1 MTPGTIDPLLT
12 EKELS
17 AWVGV
22 SLPNLQRMRSNG
34 TGPRYVQLSPRRIG
48 YRKSDVEAWLT
59 ARTTHRIGALAS
71 VERTSDPVADVG
83 HERDSLSF
91 IAPNFGKVP
100 ATLQDISPENGCVSP
115 ESDGERPSSLS
126 RRSAPSS
133 S

>member
-1 MTPGTIDPLLT
+1 MSPAAIDPLLT

-59 ARTTHRIGALAS
+59 SRTTDRIGTLVSVARTSGPA
-71 VERTSDPVADVG
+71 ADAG
-83 HERDSLSF
+83 HER
-91 IAPNFGKVP
+91 
-100 ATLQDISPENGCVSP
+100 
-115 ESDGERPSSLS
+115 
-126 RRSAPSS
+126 
-133 S
+133 